1 MNDLNKMV
9 IYTVIIMTI
18 NVIDL
23 NAQTYN
29 GNFYDEEILLQN
41 PDLVQRPDYYESSS
55 EPIETNE
62 FESYFVDF
70 DSGAPRNVEKSQTS
84 IGFSDIVNQVNIPTE
99 NISDETNYFI
109 DF

>member
-1 MNDLNKMV
+1 M
-9 IYTVIIMTI
+9 
-18 NVIDL
+18 IDL

-55 EPIETNE
+55 EPAETNE

-70 DSGAPRNVEKSQTS
+70 DSGSPRNVEK
-84 IGFSDIVNQVNIPTE
+84 VKLAL
-99 NISDETNYFI
+99 
-109 DF
+109 DFLI